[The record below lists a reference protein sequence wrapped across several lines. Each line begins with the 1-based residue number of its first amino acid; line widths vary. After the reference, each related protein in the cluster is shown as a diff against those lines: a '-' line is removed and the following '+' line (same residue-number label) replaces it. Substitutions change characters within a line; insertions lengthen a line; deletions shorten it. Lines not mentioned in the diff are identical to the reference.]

1 MYGFNDSRDW
11 LYDDQLC
18 AESYQQELNDS
29 AKDLAEK
36 WEREGY
42 WDLDGGYVMSRELFF
57 REYLFK
63 EIEKIISLALNAKKL
78 LEIIKERWLEQLISH
93 AKDCLLEM

>member
-11 LYDDQLC
+11 FYDDRLC
-18 AESYQQELNDS
+18 AEAYQQELNDS

-36 WEREGY
+36 WESEGY